1 MRAPVI
7 NAIRTRARNLRGDA
21 SSSARCSS
29 EERMRVRRLSSRSR
43 LTLCADDSSTYPH
56 STAFVNITRNVSSS
70 RLTVPGRFRYRRP
83 FTRK

>member
-1 MRAPVI
+1 
-7 NAIRTRARNLRGDA
+7 
-21 SSSARCSS
+21 
-29 EERMRVRRLSSRSR
+29 MRVRRLSSRSR